1 MTYDFDQYIDRFDT
15 HCIKWEFTPQGDSLV
30 QSDRAHPKYGPD
42 QLLPLWVAD
51 MDFKSP
57 PPVIDALEARARH
70 GIFGYCMPDN
80 DFYEAVTG
88 WMDRHYGRSIDRDWI
103 VITPGV
109 VTALKVFVQT
119 FTEPG
124 DKVLLQPPVYHPFYH
139 AIEQNGRVVERSPLK
154 LNGLHYEMDFE
165 DLARKTADPAV
176 KMAFLCSPHNP
187 IGRVWTPEELKRYG
201 DICRENGVLV
211 IADEIHCDLIL
222 NGNTF
227 TSYAGVDEKFAAESI
242 VCTAPSKT
250 FNLAGLH
257 LSNII
262 VQDDELRR
270 RMQKTMTRN
279 GIGGL
284 NPFGLVATVAAYRY
298 GEPWLADLLQYI
310 EGNFQFLQE
319 YLAEHLPQL
328 EVVPLEGTYLAW
340 VNFGALGLG
349 PSERAKLLM
358 DEAKVWLNSGAIFG
372 PEGADFERINIA
384 CPRDIL
390 EEALDRIRRVVG

>member
-1 MTYDFDQYIDRFDT
+1 MTYDFDQYIDRFGT
-15 HCIKWEFTPQGDSLV
+15 QCLKWDFEPQGDRLV
-30 QSDRAHPKYGPD
+30 EADPTQGDE

-57 PPVIDALEARARH
+57 PAVIEALEARARH
-70 GIFGYCMPDN
+70 GIFGYCMPD
-80 DFYEAVTG
+80 DGFYEAVVD
-88 WMDRHYGRSIDRDWI
+88 WMARRYGRSIDRDWI

-109 VTALKVFVQT
+109 VTALKVFIQA

-139 AIEQNGRVVERSPLK
+139 AIEDNGRIVARNPLK

-165 DLARKTADPAV
+165 DLAQKTADPAV

-187 IGRVWTPEELKRYG
+187 IGRVWTPDELRRFG
-201 DICRENGVLV
+201 EICRANDVLV

-222 NGNTF
+222 NDNTF
-227 TSYAGVDEKFAAESI
+227 TSYAVVDEKFSAESI

-262 VQDDELRR
+262 VQDEAMRG
-270 RMQKTMTRN
+270 RMQETMKCN
-279 GIGGL
+279 GIGGI
-284 NPFGLVATVAAYRY
+284 NPFGVVATEAAYRY
-298 GEPWLADLLQYI
+298 GEPWLADLLEYL
-310 EGNFQFLQE
+310 EGNFQFLQD
-319 YLAEHLPQL
+319 YLAEYLPQL
-328 EVVPLEGTYLAW
+328 SIVPLEGTYLAW
-340 VNFGALGLG
+340 VNFAALGLG

-358 DEAKVWLNSGAIFG
+358 EHAHVWLNSGAIFG

-384 CPRDIL
+384 CPRDAL
-390 EEALDRIRRVVG
+390 AEALERIRRVV